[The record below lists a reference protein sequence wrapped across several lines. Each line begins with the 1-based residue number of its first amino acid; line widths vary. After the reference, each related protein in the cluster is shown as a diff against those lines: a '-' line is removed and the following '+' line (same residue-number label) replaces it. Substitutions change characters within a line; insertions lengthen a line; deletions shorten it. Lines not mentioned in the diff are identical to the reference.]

1 MAPNSKNLVWLD
13 LEMTG
18 LNPNSDRIL
27 EIATIITNDNLDIL
41 AEGPVFV
48 IHQSNEILENM
59 DEWNTK
65 YHGASGLIERSKKSK
80 ITEKIAQAETIE
92 FLMKHVP
99 CDKSPLCGSS
109 IHHDRKFLSN
119 WMPQLDKYF
128 HYRNLDVSTIKILAK
143 KWNPDLTKGFQK
155 VSKHVALSD
164 IKDSIEELR
173 YYKENFFKNKLIKQF
188 IFL

>member
-1 MAPNSKNLVWLD
+1 MVKYMAPNSKNLVWLD

-65 YHGASGLIERSKKSK
+65 YHGA
-80 ITEKIAQAETIE
+80 
-92 FLMKHVP
+92 FL
-99 CDKSPLCGSS
+99 
-109 IHHDRKFLSN
+109 
-119 WMPQLDKYF
+119 
-128 HYRNLDVSTIKILAK
+128 
-143 KWNPDLTKGFQK
+143 
-155 VSKHVALSD
+155 
-164 IKDSIEELR
+164 
-173 YYKENFFKNKLIKQF
+173 F
-188 IFL
+188 IMES